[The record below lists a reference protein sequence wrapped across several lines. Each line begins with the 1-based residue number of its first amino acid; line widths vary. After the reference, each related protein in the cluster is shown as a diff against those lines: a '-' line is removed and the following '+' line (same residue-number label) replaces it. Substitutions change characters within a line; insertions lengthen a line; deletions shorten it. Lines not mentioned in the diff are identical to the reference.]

1 MSDNIENISSASE
14 DGVESV
20 ERLNSSIEKVNRS
33 LAAIDVGG
41 LEEMEDI
48 VSSVNK
54 LFDKQKKALDEIL
67 SKFTSLKEEIE
78 LVGEAEEETN
88 ETTNDGTLELMEN
101 LGGVQDGVS
110 GAFKTIAG
118 TMAQSDKAFFNSIS
132 LAMLLGSA
140 FSDLCGGLYDLTT
153 NWDSM
158 SDMEKGIG
166 ILQTAA
172 AAMILFG
179 SSLAFAKLVGQ
190 GGILGLIIGGIAI
203 AGVITAFTL
212 SATGAADL
220 IKNHAAGGGFNTADL
235 FYANEDGN
243 VELIA
248 SSNSG
253 GGAVMN
259 MEQLRSAVYDGVF
272 AAMTEGGSRSP
283 GVVVIDGV
291 KAGKLVAS
299 GVYNEG
305 KRVGYWR

>member
-14 DGVESV
+14 DGVEAV

-54 LFDKQKKALDEIL
+54 LFDKQKQALDEIL

-88 ETTNDGTLELMEN
+88 ETTNDGTLEVIDNFKEL
-101 LGGVQDGVS
+101 QDGV
-110 GAFKTIAG
+110 AG
-118 TMAQSDKAFFNSIS
+118 TFQDIAKTMDGSDKAIFNGIA
-132 LAMLLGSA
+132 LAATFGSA
-140 FSDLCGGLYDLTT
+140 ITQVCGGVYDLVT
-153 NWDSM
+153 NWNNM
-158 SDMEKGIG
+158 SDMEKGIT
-166 ILQTAA
+166 IMETA
-172 AAMILFG
+172 
-179 SSLAFAKLVGQ
+179 
-190 GGILGLIIGGIAI
+190 
-203 AGVITAFTL
+203 AGVIIAL
-212 SATGAADL
+212 ASALALFKLAGTGGVVAMLVGGALIAATIATFVMDTKKSAEA
-220 IKNHAAGGGFNTADL
+220 IKTRRAGGGFNTADL